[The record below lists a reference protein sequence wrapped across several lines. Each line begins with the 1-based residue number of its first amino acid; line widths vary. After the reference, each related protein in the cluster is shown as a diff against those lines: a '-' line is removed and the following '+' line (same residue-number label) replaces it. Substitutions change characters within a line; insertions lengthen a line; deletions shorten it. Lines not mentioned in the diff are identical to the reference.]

1 MREKVC
7 YPGTQ
12 HNNTIQGSNPGS
24 LIQNQGYWP
33 LVTTSPP
40 HPPQKKVNGIYCCE
54 TSKCTNLVSICWLPT
69 TTGVRTYKFFTCTAF
84 WALVWDHLWMLTS
97 KMLALASDWLCAIL
111 WYIVITF
118 AFTAAN
124 TTRKWDRSGLWNGL
138 IISFMLFVPK
148 IYKTFCLLLH
158 LSHVCQSSTFK
169 VNFNILQL
177 YLWLQK
183 HIVSGPIILQ
193 SIPLGAVQ
201 LTKSLFFI
209 LMGNT
214 LFL

>member
-1 MREKVC
+1 MYVKV
-7 YPGTQ
+7 Q
-12 HNNTIQGSNPGS
+12 H
-24 LIQNQGYWP
+24 
-33 LVTTSPP
+33 SP
-40 HPPQKKVNGIYCCE
+40 E
-54 TSKCTNLVSICWLPT
+54 
-69 TTGVRTYKFFTCTAF
+69 
-84 WALVWDHLWMLTS
+84 
-97 KMLALASDWLCAIL
+97 
-111 WYIVITF
+111 
-118 AFTAAN
+118 
-124 TTRKWDRSGLWNGL
+124 
-138 IISFMLFVPK
+138 
-148 IYKTFCLLLH
+148 
-158 LSHVCQSSTFK
+158 